1 MSEAQREG
9 RKKSQRRDDAR
20 RDDARRAAYEAAKPE
35 LCEIGAHKKARAA
48 ERRQRDGKR
57 TIDVMAQRREPG
69 DLTFSDWERWQ

>member
-9 RKKSQRRDDAR
+9 RKKSQRRDG
-20 RDDARRAAYEAAKPE
+20 ARRAAYDEMLPE
-35 LCEIGAHKKARAA
+35 LREIGAHKEARAA

-69 DLTFSDWERWQ
+69 DLTFSDWEKWQ